1 MEKIGRKR
9 PETEVEI
16 VPEVPENH
24 EKLKQIRKEKTRLN
38 KLFAEVDEKKR
49 KVVDGLVEECAFMRA
64 ELTELREFIIVN
76 GVVDEMP
83 QGNYSIIR
91 ESPYV
96 RTYHTM
102 IQRYTTAMKELLA
115 LLPKNAPAASMLD
128 DGFDDFV
135 DSRE

>member
-1 MEKIGRKR
+1 M
-9 PETEVEI
+9 
-16 VPEVPENH
+16 PEVPKND
-24 EKLKQIRKEKTRLN
+24 EKVKRIKKEKTRLN
-38 KLFAEVDEKKR
+38 RLFTDVDEKKR

-64 ELTELREFIIVN
+64 ELEELREFILVN
-76 GVVDEMP
+76 GVADEMP

-115 LLPKNAPAASMLD
+115 LLPKNAPAASILD